1 MDLDQSIVD
10 LSVKWAGDMGGMN
23 VLVPI
28 GAAMNI
34 LKTASNQA
42 PQEVRDGLA
51 SFLQMMAKDLTGER
65 H

>member
-1 MDLDQSIVD
+1 MDLAKSIED
-10 LSVKWAGDMGGMN
+10 LSHKWCADIGGLN

-34 LKTASNQA
+34 IKTASNQA
-42 PQEVRDGLA
+42 PQDVRDQRA
-51 SFLQMMAKDLTGER
+51 TFLQMMAKDLTGER

>member
-1 MDLDQSIVD
+1 MDIEQSIMD
-10 LSVKWAGDMGGMN
+10 LSVKWSRDVGGMN

-34 LKTASNQA
+34 LKTVSNQA

>member
-1 MDLDQSIVD
+1 MNLDAEIVA
-10 LSVKWAGDMGGMN
+10 LSVKWSEDSGGKN

-34 LKTASNQA
+34 LKTVSNHA
-42 PQEVRDGLA
+42 PQDVRQALA
-51 SFLQMMAKDLTGER
+51 NFLQMMAKDLTGEK